1 MGGRSTTSGWEIF
14 GTFDLRGELA
24 LISAPTLVITG
35 EEDFICGPVCAGEVA
50 DGIKGSRKVVV
61 GDSGHMIFVE
71 QPEVFEREVAEFLES

>member
-1 MGGRSTTSGWEIF
+1 MAGGGGRS
-14 GTFDLRGELA
+14 RGCHEH
-24 LISAPTLVITG
+24 VITG

-71 QPEVFEREVAEFLES
+71 RPEVFELEVAEFLES